1 MPLEI
6 HNYEWSGE
14 RLVQVE
20 TQPNHIDG
28 VLDVIQN
35 VRRSSDLDWED
46 IYSAYYECEEDG
58 TITFYEGESAE
69 AGNPGVWTYVV
80 YDCLEGEEEVVPNP
94 SIDVL
99 AALSKTQ
106 KGIEERKT
114 SVVSLL
120 PYAEN
125 AVVDIRKLRNYC
137 LNPNHDDG
145 KHKARLFSSILGMTD
160 ADAEDLRQILLK
172 IVKTQ
177 EARPGRQDDYG
188 QRYTIDFALEWQ
200 NRNATVRSGWI
211 IENDS
216 DIPRLITCYP
226 L

>member
-1 MPLEI
+1 MPFEI
-6 HNYEWSGE
+6 HNYILSEQ

-28 VLDVIQN
+28 VLDEIQN
-35 VRRSSDLDWED
+35 VRRNSDLNWED
-46 IYSAYYECEEDG
+46 IYSACYECPEDG
-58 TITFYEGESAE
+58 TITFYEGESVQ
-69 AGNPGVWTYVV
+69 AGDPGVWTYVV
-80 YDCLEGEEEVVPNP
+80 YDCPGGEEDVVGNP

-99 AALSKTQ
+99 AALIKVQ
-106 KGIEERKT
+106 QGIEVRKANT
-114 SVVSLL
+114 ENLL

-125 AVVDIRKLRNYC
+125 AVVDIRKLRDYC
-137 LNPNHDDG
+137 LNPSHDDG

-177 EARPGRQDDYG
+177 EALPGRQDAYG
-188 QRYTIDFALEWQ
+188 QRYTIDFTLEWQ
-200 NRNATVRSGWI
+200 NRSAIVRSGWI
-211 IENDS
+211 IENNS
-216 DIPRLITCYP
+216 NIPKLTTCYP